1 MTGTRTILTGLYP
14 ERAARTLRKRSVT
27 DDTAQTGPEAASHK
41 ACGLDLEVVR
51 DFAAF
56 EALENDWNSLFQRA
70 GQCHQLFQ
78 TYSWNWHWCQSYL
91 VPDGADS
98 DLKLSVVVGRRDGR
112 VVMIWPLITKR
123 HMGVGYICWM
133 GAPVSQ
139 YSDVII
145 EDAPEKM
152 DWMNASWRFI
162 CADLAGDMVCIPKVR
177 EDSVLWALLQQ
188 LGVRPDQETEAPYA
202 DLAKAGTYD
211 VYASRFSS
219 RQRKNRRRQ
228 RRRLS
233 EHGEISFEVLKK
245 GPAAAAA
252 AQQAID
258 MKRLWLEKQALVS
271 KAFSDRRIDA
281 FFSSALASGE
291 RPAGCE
297 VGVLKVGDETA
308 AIEIGVA
315 CNGRLA
321 SHICVYSLD
330 QKFVQSG
337 AGGIVTDD
345 TIRHCLDGDI
355 DTFDLMAPAD
365 PYKYEWTDAAVKV
378 CDYAVPLTSRGH
390 AYAALGACTYAAKAA
405 FETAPQRLRR
415 VFLNIIGRKR

>member
-1 MTGTRTILTGLYP
+1 MLTGLYP
-14 ERAARTLRKRSVT
+14 ERASRSRRQGARS
-27 DDTAQTGPEAASHK
+27 DETAQVDLETATDK
-41 ACGLDLEVVR
+41 VCGLDLEVAR
-51 DFAAF
+51 DLAAF
-56 EALENDWNSLFQRA
+56 EALESDWNSLFERA
-70 GQCHQLFQ
+70 GQSHQLFQ
-78 TYSWNWHWCQSYL
+78 TYNWNWHWCQSYL
-91 VPDGADS
+91 EPDGTDN

-112 VVMIWPLITKR
+112 AVMIWPLITNQ
-123 HMGVGYICWM
+123 HLGVRYVCWM

-152 DWMNASWRFI
+152 DWMNAGWRFI
-162 CADLAGDMVCIPKVR
+162 CSELAGDMVCIPKVR
-177 EDSVLWALLQQ
+177 EDSVLCALLRE
-188 LGVRPDQETEAPYA
+188 LGIRPDQETEAPYA
-202 DLAKAGTYD
+202 DLEKAGTFE

-228 RRRLS
+228 RRRLA

-258 MKRLWLEKQALVS
+258 MKRLWLERQAFVS
-271 KAFSDRRIDA
+271 KAFSDRRIDD

-315 CNGRLA
+315 CKGRVA

-337 AGGIVTDD
+337 AGGIVTED
-345 TIRHCLDGDI
+345 TIRHCLDADV

-365 PYKYEWTDAAVKV
+365 PYKYEWTDSAVKV
-378 CDYAVPLTSRGH
+378 CDYALPLTSRGH
-390 AYAALGACTYAAKAA
+390 AYAAFGACTYAAKAA
-405 FETAPQRLRR
+405 FETVPQRLRR
-415 VFLNIIGRKR
+415 VFLRLISTGR